1 MMRVGVSD
9 VIRHAGFPILFLT
22 TSPSAIVRRFFF
34 EKFERGYR

>member
-22 TSPSAIVRRFFF
+22 TSPSAIVRRFF